1 MGIKMHICSKHITF
15 RKSFLALMVGISALT
30 ACADAEGPK
39 SRDANIPP
47 PTNADTRKPA
57 VNERPDPVQYLPL
70 GEDVLLP
77 ESEAGDPLP
86 SKVVGPFELRNET
99 LAGALQLVMD
109 GTDIPVSF
117 ETSRSLENTVTVT
130 NLKGPI
136 NEVVQQICGLAD
148 LYCSYE
154 RGVLNVKDTQIFTVS
169 IPPIAAT
176 DQIGQLMT
184 NVSGAIAE
192 ITGSAPIADPS
203 TRTIVYRASERT
215 AEVAK
220 RYFQRLRQNTALIV
234 FETYIW
240 EVSLNAGNSTGINWS
255 YFETLGKYNLGLS
268 LSGAPLADL
277 GEPVSIGLPTTGD
290 VNLTTGDVFRFI
302 SDYGAVKTISQP
314 QITVLAG
321 SEARL
326 RVADTQNYLAS
337 VSQTTTDGGT
347 TSTSTTTDSVD
358 SGFTLVIG
366 SNWDNATVYGNIN
379 ILLQEVRGIDTFT
392 ASGEDGD
399 GTRVQL
405 PTTSERELQ
414 TQVRVR
420 PGDSL
425 LIGGLV
431 RERDSLDANGPG
443 INEPIIPKSRTAQT
457 ANVELVFLLKPR
469 VIVFTPKAKVAA
481 PLTQFPVAALKA
493 EAQELPDDLPLDVPA
508 PASLVPEELTEAPAV
523 KEESDI
529 ASKKQVEEK
538 PVEAKASTSPA
549 VVTKRVEKNIETPL
563 KAKPEKVAIQTDTRD
578 ERTDME
584 ELPSIMPASGNS
596 AMEQERAMM
605 PTARRITP
613 VSASTDDSMTPTIR
627 RITSPAPP
635 PVEKTSLDK
644 NELSSDQEGVL

>member
-1 MGIKMHICSKHITF
+1 MHIEYKHITF
-15 RKSFLALMVGISALT
+15 RKSFLALMVGIAALSG
-30 ACADAEGPK
+30 CADAEGPK
-39 SRDANIPP
+39 ARDVNIPP
-47 PTNADTRKPA
+47 PTSADTRKQA

-70 GEDVLLP
+70 GEDILLP
-77 ESEAGDPLP
+77 ESEEGDPLP
-86 SKVVGPFELRNET
+86 SKIVGPYELRNET

-117 ETSRSLENTVTVT
+117 ETSRSLENTVTIT
-130 NLKGPI
+130 NLKGPL
-136 NEVVQQICGLAD
+136 NEVVQQLCGLAD

-169 IPPIAAT
+169 IPPIAAA
-176 DQIGQLMT
+176 DQVGQLMT

-192 ITGSAPIADPS
+192 ITGSAPITDPS

-277 GEPVSIGLPTTGD
+277 GTPVSIGLPTTGD

-337 VSQTTTDGGT
+337 VSRTTTDGGT
-347 TSTSTTTDSVD
+347 TTTSTTTDSVD

-379 ILLQEVRGIDTFT
+379 ILLQEVRGIEDFQ
-392 ASGEDGD
+392 ASEES
-399 GTRVQL
+399 RVQL
-405 PTTSERELQ
+405 PNTSERELQ

-431 RERDSLDANGPG
+431 RERDSLDSQGPG
-443 INEPIIPKSRTAQT
+443 INEPILPSSRTAQT
-457 ANVELVFLLKPR
+457 DNVELVFLLKPR
-469 VIVFTPKAKVAA
+469 VIVFTPKAKVKMAEPPA
-481 PLTQFPVAALKA
+481 EFPVAAMKA
-493 EAQELPDDLPLDVPA
+493 SELPSDLPLDVPA
-508 PASLVPEELTEAPAV
+508 PESLVPEELTEAPDI
-523 KEESDI
+523 KEPVAEKKI
-529 ASKKQVEEK
+529 AAIPEEK
-538 PVEAKASTSPA
+538 ETSVETAKATAKAP
-549 VVTKRVEKNIETPL
+549 VITKRVET
-563 KAKPEKVAIQTDTRD
+563 KAKKLEPEKVAVKIEAPEEDS
-578 ERTDME
+578 ME
-584 ELPSIMPASGNS
+584 IVEPQSIIPSASADS
-596 AMEQERAMM
+596 AMEQEKAMM

-613 VSASTDDSMTPTIR
+613 VSSSTSDSMMPTIR
-627 RITSPAPP
+627 RISSPAPP
-635 PVEKTSLDK
+635 PVEKTSLD
-644 NELSSDQEGVL
+644 EEALSSDGGLL